1 MKTQIQRATNIF
13 SKLAVFALLNS
24 LLVTVSSAALPD
36 ISVNFVGNAAAG
48 VGNPTLLDATDVA
61 GVVPRANWNNIDGNN
76 IHDAVLNGSN
86 GAPTAVTIFFDADES
101 WGSGTG
107 TSNPDRKM
115 FNGYLG
121 ISNDGHYRP
130 LFLNNVP
137 NGAYKLIMYNLRDN
151 NQAQAYTINGIT
163 ATTLHILTQ
172 NHTVEYN
179 NTFVR
184 GTSTNPNARDVCN
197 YVQFDEISPI
207 GGTITVDCRSES
219 FRANMNGLQ
228 LIPLAAGAFRIV
240 GQPQDATRVQG
251 GSVSFNGN
259 AVDGVGAVTY
269 QWLTN
274 GVPDTSNLTQTYTR
288 SSLNLEENGRTFA
301 LVATDSTS
309 QSVTSRVATLT
320 VTSVNEPLY
329 ISVNFPGGHEFG
341 APSYLAPEEIAG
353 VTTLSNW
360 NNIAGGD
367 VNNARDAAL
376 TDYQAQSTPV
386 TIYYDADENWGSGA
400 GTATPDQ
407 KMLNGTLG
415 ISNDGHYR
423 PLLLN
428 NVPNRA
434 YKLIMYNV
442 QRDNQ
447 GEGYTINNDTAHTL
461 HITTQRGAEFN
472 ASSTWI
478 RGTSTNPAAR
488 DVCNYVQFDEV
499 VPVNGTITIDC
510 RSESFRANMNGL
522 QLISLAPGAFRFV
535 PEPADVTV
543 NEAGSASFYGNAV
556 DGSVSGTGAV
566 TYQWLTN
573 GVADPVNGL
582 TRYYTRTNVSVNE
595 NGRTFTLVA
604 TDSSSQS
611 ITSRVAILTVN
622 PVTQLL
628 SATSNGRTNRV
639 YASFGAAVALTGT
652 YTLNN
657 GATVFS
663 AAYGATHKDIV
674 LETSILIDDTTYTL
688 TATGETREDNGA
700 PTVPNP
706 NTINF
711 VQGFGKLC
719 TDFASLPAGTA
730 LFGGG
735 TGSGTLADDGTGT
748 NMVVHLTDDGI
759 NGAYGKLFISNRTGD
774 AVLKV
779 LDARWRTRIGGD
791 LGNHADGMSFNWAS
805 DLAANVTGGAAEE
818 GEGTG
823 LSFTIDTWDGGSGPG
838 PDTGIEIKWQSARIA
853 FLHISK
859 TSEGNDNF
867 ICKDIFVDTYA
878 TVNAAGLAT
887 FTYNGNTVSA
897 TIPGWVGING
907 AFAFAGRTGGE
918 NDNHWIDDL
927 CINNFTLGPVF
938 FTLQPV
944 ETTVLEGQTA
954 RFTAAVDGSP
964 SYSYQWYTNGVPIP
978 GATSASYTTPPVTA
992 AYEGRLYSVVASN
1005 DFSSATSSIA
1015 TLHVL
1020 LNPRVVNVF
1029 SSRDNEVHVIYTR
1042 PVALASGFYDF
1053 DNGVFESTRR
1063 YGANSNEVIVV
1074 TDLNLT
1080 PNTTYTVT
1088 IADVEAAGDP
1098 SNLMFPNPTIRTFR
1112 HGYGSICTDFVALP
1126 PGASVSGSATV
1137 SGGILHITDAVNSQ
1151 QGNFL
1156 LPDQNG
1162 GQPMDRLV
1170 VSFKT
1175 QIGGGTCCGAR
1186 YADGMSFNVASDIN
1200 AGSVY
1205 GEEGAG
1211 SGLTIT
1217 FDTWDNAAPDTAPA
1231 LEVRY
1236 KGTTVAVQS
1245 MAGIREGGRAPNGP
1259 FLFDSGG
1266 SPLSLDT
1273 SNQFVNVL
1281 ISVGPDGKLDM
1292 YFKGYLIFQNVQLP
1306 NYTPFVGAN
1315 FGFGARTGGAN
1326 ENAWIDDLCINNF
1339 SLGNVV
1345 ITRQPSNVTVTENP
1359 AGKAN
1364 FSVDVDGLPPYT
1376 SQWYSNGVPVL
1387 GATALSYT
1395 TGPLNRTA
1403 NGAQYFV
1410 IVSNVYNS
1418 VTSTVA
1424 TVTVIADTTAP
1435 TILSAVSVCRS
1446 NVYVLFS
1453 ETISATTANNPANYT
1468 INNGVVVTSA
1478 SLSSVD
1484 GRLVVLTTTPEINP
1498 NDATSVL
1505 TVNGVTDTSPFPN
1518 PTVNATAPISSKAP
1532 VNASGANNLI
1542 VFEAEDYDLNR
1553 SPASGYA
1560 APSSANNSWTF
1571 ALSLPGYVGSGYM
1584 DATPNI
1590 GTFTGNTPDG
1600 FTNTS
1605 RLDYCLNI
1613 PVAGRYYF
1621 WARGSTANDGGNN
1634 SFHFGVD
1641 GVTPDEFTR
1650 RVGNR
1655 VSNWGG
1661 DAGNVNAFG
1670 WTRDVNGTGGGS
1682 FARVDIATPGE
1693 HTLNI
1698 WMREDG
1704 VKLDR
1709 FLMTTD
1715 AAFTVAVSDPGPAA
1729 TGRTATRTL
1738 HIVRNADGSATIS
1751 WDGSGWTLQATSEL
1765 KSNPAQT
1772 VWQNTPY
1779 TSPVVIPQGFFGPGN
1794 TNVFFRLSAP

>member
-1 MKTQIQRATNIF
+1 MKTQIQRKVNIF

-24 LLVTVSSAALPD
+24 LLVTMSPAALPD
-36 ISVNFVGNAAAG
+36 ISVNFVGCCNGGTFSA
-48 VGNPTLLDATDVA
+48 PTSLDATDVA
-61 GVVPRANWNNIDGNN
+61 GVVPRPNWNNVSGNN
-76 IHDAVLNGSN
+76 VHDAVLNDSN
-86 GAPTAVTIFFDADES
+86 GTPTSVTIFFDADES
-101 WGSGTG
+101 WGSQAGTN
-107 TSNPDRKM
+107 TPDRKLL
-115 FNGYLG
+115 NGYLG
-121 ISNDGHYRP
+121 ISNGGNYRP
-130 LFLNNVP
+130 LFFNNVP
-137 NGAYKLIMYNLRDN
+137 NGAYKLIMYNGRGD
-151 NQAQAYTINGIT
+151 NQAQGYTVNPASVNTI
-163 ATTLHILTQ
+163 LHIMPEGPFTD
-172 NHTVEYN
+172 VWI
-179 NTFVR
+179 R
-184 GTSTNPNARDVCN
+184 GLSTDPNARDVCN
-197 YVQFDEISPI
+197 YVQFDEVAPI
-207 GGTITVDCRSES
+207 NGTITIDCRSES
-219 FRANMNGLQ
+219 FRGMMNGIQ
-228 LIPLAAGAFRIV
+228 LIPLAPGAFRFV
-240 GQPQDATRVQG
+240 NQPADVNANEG
-251 GSVSFNGN
+251 GSASFVGG
-259 AVDGVGAVTY
+259 AVDGIGAVTY

-274 GVPDTSNLTQTYTR
+274 GVPDASNLTPTYNR
-288 SSLNLEENGRTFA
+288 SNLNVNENGRTFA

-309 QSVTSRVATLT
+309 QSVTSRVA
-320 VTSVNEPLY
+320 V
-329 ISVNFPGGHEFG
+329 
-341 APSYLAPEEIAG
+341 
-353 VTTLSNW
+353 
-360 NNIAGGD
+360 
-367 VNNARDAAL
+367 
-376 TDYQAQSTPV
+376 
-386 TIYYDADENWGSGA
+386 
-400 GTATPDQ
+400 
-407 KMLNGTLG
+407 
-415 ISNDGHYR
+415 
-423 PLLLN
+423 
-428 NVPNRA
+428 
-434 YKLIMYNV
+434 
-442 QRDNQ
+442 
-447 GEGYTINNDTAHTL
+447 
-461 HITTQRGAEFN
+461 
-472 ASSTWI
+472 
-478 RGTSTNPAAR
+478 
-488 DVCNYVQFDEV
+488 
-499 VPVNGTITIDC
+499 
-510 RSESFRANMNGL
+510 
-522 QLISLAPGAFRFV
+522 
-535 PEPADVTV
+535 
-543 NEAGSASFYGNAV
+543 
-556 DGSVSGTGAV
+556 
-566 TYQWLTN
+566 
-573 GVADPVNGL
+573 
-582 TRYYTRTNVSVNE
+582 
-595 NGRTFTLVA
+595 
-604 TDSSSQS
+604 
-611 ITSRVAILTVN
+611 LTVN
-622 PVTQLL
+622 SLAKLVT
-628 SATSNGRTNRV
+628 ATSAGRTNKV

-652 YTLNN
+652 YTINN
-657 GATVFS
+657 GVTVFS
-663 AAYGATHKDIV
+663 VAYGATHRDIV
-674 LETSILIDDTTYTL
+674 LDTSILVEGTTYTL
-688 TATGETREDNGA
+688 TATGETREDNGSL
-700 PTVPNP
+700 TTPNP
-706 NTINF
+706 TTIDF
-711 VQGFGKLC
+711 YQGFGRLC
-719 TDFASLPAGTA
+719 TDFATLPAGTA
-730 LFGGG
+730 LFNNGV
-735 TGSGTLADDGTGT
+735 TGSGYLGDDGTGT
-748 NMVVHLTDDGI
+748 NMVVHLTDDGN
-759 NGAYGKLFISNRTGD
+759 NGAYGKLFISNRTGGT
-774 AVLKV
+774 VLKV
-779 LDARWRTRIGGD
+779 LDAHWRTRIGGD
-791 LGNHADGMSFNWAS
+791 LGGHADGMSFNWAN
-805 DLAANVTGGAAEE
+805 DLVANGNFIATDE

-823 LSFTIDTWDGGSGPG
+823 LSFTIDTWDGGSGP
-838 PDTGIEIKWQSARIA
+838 DTGIEIKWQANRIA
-853 FLHISK
+853 FLHIPR
-859 TSEGNDNF
+859 TAEGNDNF
-867 ICKDIFVDTYA
+867 ICKDVFVDTA
-878 TVNAAGLAT
+878 ASVTPAGLAT
-887 FTYNGNTVSA
+887 FTYNGNTISA
-897 TIPGWVGING
+897 TIPGWAGING
-907 AFAFAGRTGGE
+907 AFDFAARTGGE
-918 NDNHWIDDL
+918 NDNMWIDDV
-927 CINNFTLGPVF
+927 CINNATLGPVF
-938 FTLQPV
+938 FTRQPV
-944 ETTVLEGQTA
+944 DTTVPEGTTA
-954 RFTAAVDGSP
+954 TFTAAVDGTP
-964 SYSYQWYTNGVPIP
+964 PYYFQWYTNSVPIP
-978 GATSASYTTPPVTA
+978 GANSSSYTTPPVTA
-992 AYEGRLYSVVASN
+992 AYDGRLYSVVASN
-1005 DFSSATSSIA
+1005 DFSSATSLIA

-1042 PVALASGFYDF
+1042 PVELSSGFYDF
-1053 DNGVFESTRR
+1053 DNGVFENTRR
-1063 YGANSNEVIVV
+1063 YGANSNEVIVI

-1098 SNLMFPNPTIRTFR
+1098 SNLIFPNPSIRTFR
-1112 HGYGSICTDFVALP
+1112 HGYGSICADFAALP

-1186 YADGMSFNVASDIN
+1186 YADGMSFNVAADIN

-1266 SPLSLDT
+1266 NPLSLDT
-1273 SNQFVNVL
+1273 SNQLVNVL